1 MVLVVSIV
9 PCACKPAGSYFM
21 AGAAPMNGP
30 ELDPWQDTSDVLP
43 NGCNPS
49 ADDCHTD
56 VMPSSLNGVHHSTN
70 GNTKAELRRTNQYSD
85 DKNASDTGYVD
96 SENAAHG
103 SESGLDESDSGE
115 EDDDEEG
122 EEDDGEG
129 EGEEEEGDDDYE
141 DEEEDEPTLKY
152 ERMGGAIN
160 DLLKKDSASALAVS
174 NNLLVKLS
182 FERE

>member
-1 MVLVVSIV
+1 
-9 PCACKPAGSYFM
+9 
-21 AGAAPMNGP
+21 MN
-30 ELDPWQDTSDVLP
+30 T
-43 NGCNPS
+43 
-49 ADDCHTD
+49 
-56 VMPSSLNGVHHSTN
+56 
-70 GNTKAELRRTNQYSD
+70 ELRRTNSYSD

-103 SESGLDESDSGE
+103 SESGMDESESGE
-115 EDDDEEG
+115 EDDDDEG
-122 EEDDGEG
+122 EEDDGEGEG

-182 FERE
+182 LLRE